1 MMLRRD
7 YRRSIIFGTAAFAAV
22 FLFMALAVAALLSFD
37 AGASAAGIMD
47 AYTLRILRFTLYQA
61 MLSTLLSIVLGLPVA
76 LALARRR
83 EFPGRIWII
92 RLMAV
97 PMGLPVI
104 VGAFGIITI
113 WGRQGVLNTVLIFAG
128 AEQPFSI
135 YGLSGILIAHVFFN
149 LPLSVR
155 LMLAGLE
162 RIPGE
167 YWRMA
172 ASLGMGPVSV
182 FRFIEWP
189 AISRLIPGIA
199 GLVFMLCA
207 TSFTLVL
214 LLGGGPAATTL
225 EVAIYQ
231 ALRFDFD
238 PQRAIALSVLQIV
251 LTAVLLGLLA
261 FLPSPDEEISSLD
274 RTMRRFDGKN
284 AGARLW
290 DGAAIVFAIL
300 LIGLPLAAIAV
311 SGLQADLP
319 RLVTAPVFLRAAVTS
334 LAIAGL
340 SAIFVVFSC
349 MAIIGAR
356 QAVGS
361 RRKAAWPLRLLAT
374 LLGAGSSLVLLV
386 PPVVLGSGWF
396 LLLRPFGDV
405 SFYAPVLVALI
416 NMLMALPLAMRVLEP
431 AFTSHF
437 LRTGR
442 LSASLGLQG
451 LSRLRF
457 ADLPVLWRPMLMAF
471 CFAMALSL
479 GDLGAVALFGSENFV
494 TLPWLVYSTMGS
506 YRTNDA
512 AGYAFLLG
520 IVCLLLAAGGVSR
533 QLQSTRAQSA
543 RVGT

>member
-7 YRRSIIFGTAAFAAV
+7 YRRSIILGTAAFAAV
-22 FLFMALAVAALLSFD
+22 FLFMALAVFALLSL
-37 AGASAAGIMD
+37 AVGASAAGIMD

-61 MLSTLLSIVLGLPVA
+61 TLSTLLSIVLGLPVA
-76 LALARRR
+76 LALARRK

-113 WGRQGVLNTVLIFAG
+113 WGRQGVLNSALVFAG
-128 AEQPFSI
+128 ADEPFSI

-149 LPLSVR
+149 LPLCVR

-189 AISRLIPGIA
+189 AVSRLIPGIA

-261 FLPSPDEEISSLD
+261 FLPSPEAEISSLG
-274 RTMRRFDGKN
+274 RNIRRFDGRTT
-284 AGARLW
+284 GARLW
-290 DGAAIVFAIL
+290 DGAAIVFAVFL
-300 LIGLPLAAIAV
+300 VGLPLVAIAV
-311 SGLQADLP
+311 SGLQADLS
-319 RLVTAPVFLRAAVTS
+319 RLLIAPIFLRAAATS
-334 LAIAGL
+334 VLIAML
-340 SAIFVVFSC
+340 SAILVVLCC

-356 QAVGS
+356 QAIGS
-361 RRKAAWPLRLLAT
+361 RRQVAWPLGLLSA

-396 LLLRPFGDV
+396 LLLRVFGDV

-416 NMLMALPLAMRVLEP
+416 NMLMALPLAMRVMEP

-451 LSRLRF
+451 YSRLRF

-471 CFAMALSL
+471 SFAMALSL

-494 TLPWLVYSTMGS
+494 TLPWLVYSNMGS

-512 AGYAFLLG
+512 AGYAFILG
-520 IVCLLLAAGGVSR
+520 VVCLLLAAGGTSR
-533 QLQSTRAQSA
+533 QSQSA
-543 RVGT
+543 RAGI

>member
-7 YRRSIIFGTAAFAAV
+7 YRRSIVAGTAAFAAV

-47 AYTLRILRFTLYQA
+47 DYTLRILRFTLYQA
-61 MLSTLLSIVLGLPVA
+61 MLSTVLSIVLGLPVA
-76 LALARRR
+76 LALSRRQD
-83 EFPGRIWII
+83 FPGRIWII

-104 VGAFGIITI
+104 VGAFGIIAI
-113 WGRQGVLNTVLIFAG
+113 WGRQGVLNTALVFAG
-128 AEQPFSI
+128 ADEPFSI

-149 LPLSVR
+149 LPLAVR

-167 YWRMA
+167 YWRMS
-172 ASLGMGPVSV
+172 ASLGMGPVAV

-189 AISRLIPGIA
+189 AVGRLVPGIA

-238 PQRAIALSVLQIV
+238 PQRAIALSVLQIA
-251 LTAVLLGLLA
+251 LTAILLGLLA
-261 FLPSPDEEISSLD
+261 FLPSPEAEIATLG
-274 RTMRRFDGKN
+274 RPLRRFDGK
-284 AGARLW
+284 GVGVRLW
-290 DGAAIVFAIL
+290 DGAAIVFAVL
-300 LIGLPLAAIAV
+300 LIGLPLIAITV
-311 SGLQADLP
+311 SGLSADLP
-319 RLVTAPVFLRAAVTS
+319 RLLSAPIFLHAAATS
-334 LAIAGL
+334 LIIALL
-340 SAIFVVFSC
+340 SAALVVICCF
-349 MAIIGAR
+349 AIINAR

-361 RRKAAWPLRLLAT
+361 RRQAARPLRFLSAT
-374 LLGAGSSLVLLV
+374 LGAGSSLVLLV

-396 LLLRPFGDV
+396 LLLRVFGDV
-405 SFYAPVLVALI
+405 SVYAPVLVALI

-451 LSRLRF
+451 LTRLRF
-457 ADLPVLWRPMLMAF
+457 ADLPVLWRPLVMAF
-471 CFAMALSL
+471 SFAMALSL

-494 TLPWLVYSTMGS
+494 TLPWLVYSNMGS

-512 AGYAFLLG
+512 AGYAFILG

-533 QLQSTRAQSA
+533 QSQSREAQSA
-543 RVGT
+543 RASI

>member
-7 YRRSIIFGTAAFAAV
+7 YRWSIIGGTAAFAAV
-22 FLFMALAVAALLSFD
+22 FLFMALAVSALLSFD
-37 AGASAAGIMD
+37 AGTSAAGIVD

-61 MLSTLLSIVLGLPVA
+61 TLSTVLSIVLGLPVA
-76 LALARRR
+76 LALSRRQD
-83 EFPGRIWII
+83 FPGRIWIV

-113 WGRQGVLNTVLIFAG
+113 WGRQGVLNTALVFAG

-149 LPLSVR
+149 LPLAVR

-189 AISRLIPGIA
+189 AVSRLVPGIA

-238 PQRAIALSVLQIV
+238 PQRAIALSVLQIAI
-251 LTAVLLGLLA
+251 TAVLLGLLA
-261 FLPSPDEEISSLD
+261 FLPSPEAEIASLG
-274 RTMRRFDGKN
+274 RPVRRFDGKRV
-284 AGARLW
+284 GARLW
-290 DGAAIVFAIL
+290 DGAAIIFAVL
-300 LIGLPLAAIAV
+300 LVGLPLVAISV
-311 SGLQADLP
+311 SGLGADLP
-319 RLVTAPVFLRAAVTS
+319 RLLSAPIFLHAAATS
-334 LAIAGL
+334 LAIAAL
-340 SAIFVVFSC
+340 SATLVVLCCF
-349 MAIIGAR
+349 AIIGAR

-361 RRKAAWPLRLLAT
+361 RRHAAQPLRLLSAT
-374 LLGAGSSLVLLV
+374 LGAGSSLVLLV

-442 LSASLGLQG
+442 LSASLGL
-451 LSRLRF
+451 
-457 ADLPVLWRPMLMAF
+457 RP
-471 CFAMALSL
+471 
-479 GDLGAVALFGSENFV
+479 D
-494 TLPWLVYSTMGS
+494 T
-506 YRTNDA
+506 A
-512 AGYAFLLG
+512 A
-520 IVCLLLAAGGVSR
+520 IR
-533 QLQSTRAQSA
+533 
-543 RVGT
+543 

>member
-7 YRRSIIFGTAAFAAV
+7 YRWSIIGGTAAFAAV
-22 FLFMALAVAALLSFD
+22 FLFMALAVSALLSFD
-37 AGASAAGIMD
+37 AGTSAAGIVD

-61 MLSTLLSIVLGLPVA
+61 TLSTVLSIVLGLPVA
-76 LALARRR
+76 LALSRRQD
-83 EFPGRIWII
+83 FPGRIWII

-113 WGRQGVLNTVLIFAG
+113 WGRQGVLNTALVFAG

-149 LPLSVR
+149 LPLAVR

-189 AISRLIPGIA
+189 AVSRLVPGIA

-238 PQRAIALSVLQIV
+238 PQRAIALSVLQIAI
-251 LTAVLLGLLA
+251 TTVLLGLLA
-261 FLPSPDEEISSLD
+261 FLPSPEAEIASLG
-274 RTMRRFDGKN
+274 RPVRRFDGKRV
-284 AGARLW
+284 GARLW
-290 DGAAIVFAIL
+290 DGAAIIFAVL
-300 LIGLPLAAIAV
+300 LVGLPLVAITV
-311 SGLQADLP
+311 SGLGADLP
-319 RLVTAPVFLRAAVTS
+319 RLLSAPIFLRAAATS
-334 LAIAGL
+334 LAIAAF
-340 SAIFVVFSC
+340 SATLVVLCCF
-349 MAIIGAR
+349 AIIGAR

-361 RRKAAWPLRLLAT
+361 KRHAAQPLRLLSAT
-374 LLGAGSSLVLLV
+374 LGAGSSLVLLV

-437 LRTGR
+437 LRTSR

-451 LSRLRF
+451 LTRLRF
-457 ADLPVLWRPMLMAF
+457 ADLPVLRRPLLMAF
-471 CFAMALSL
+471 SFAMALSL

-494 TLPWLVYSTMGS
+494 TLPWLVYSNMGS

-512 AGYAFLLG
+512 AGSAFILG
-520 IVCLLLAAGGVSR
+520 VVCLLLAAGGVSR
-533 QLQSTRAQSA
+533 QSQSA
-543 RVGT
+543 RASI

>member
-61 MLSTLLSIVLGLPVA
+61 TLSTLLSIVLGLPVA
-76 LALARRR
+76 LALCRRR

-113 WGRQGVLNTVLIFAG
+113 WGRQGVLNSALVFAG
-128 AEQPFSI
+128 ADEPFSI

-167 YWRMA
+167 YWHMA
-172 ASLGMGPVSV
+172 ASLGMGPVSI

-189 AISRLIPGIA
+189 AVARLVPGIA

-238 PQRAIALSVLQIV
+238 PQRAIALSVLHIA
-251 LTAVLLGLLA
+251 LTAILLGLLA
-261 FLPSPDEEISSLD
+261 FLPSAEAEIPSLG
-274 RTMRRFDGKN
+274 RSLRRFDGKGV
-284 AGARLW
+284 GARLG
-290 DGAAIVFAIL
+290 DGVAIVFAVL
-300 LIGLPLAAIAV
+300 LLGLPLAAIAF
-311 SGLQADLP
+311 SGLRADLP
-319 RLVTAPVFLRAAVTS
+319 RLLSAPIFLRAAVTS
-334 LAIAGL
+334 LAIAVL
-340 SAIFVVFSC
+340 SAALVVLCC

-356 QAVGS
+356 QAIGS
-361 RRKAAWPLRLLAT
+361 RRQAGQPLRFLSAM
-374 LLGAGSSLVLLV
+374 LGAGSSLVLLV

-396 LLLRPFGDV
+396 LLLRVFGDV

-431 AFTSHF
+431 AFTSHL

-451 LSRLRF
+451 LTRLRF
-457 ADLPVLWRPMLMAF
+457 ADLPVLWRPLAMAF
-471 CFAMALSL
+471 SFAMALSL
-479 GDLGAVALFGSENFV
+479 GDLGAVALFGSESFV
-494 TLPWLVYSTMGS
+494 TLPWLVYSSMGS

-520 IVCLLLAAGGVSR
+520 IVCLLLAAGGVAR
-533 QLQSTRAQSA
+533 QSPSA
-543 RVGT
+543 RASI

>member
-7 YRRSIIFGTAAFAAV
+7 YRWSIIGGTAAFAAV
-22 FLFMALAVAALLSFD
+22 FLFMALAVSALLSFD
-37 AGASAAGIMD
+37 AGTSAAGIVD
-47 AYTLRILRFTLYQA
+47 AYTLRILCFTLYQA
-61 MLSTLLSIVLGLPVA
+61 TLSTVLSIVLGLPVA
-76 LALARRR
+76 LALSRRQD
-83 EFPGRIWII
+83 FPGRIWII

-113 WGRQGVLNTVLIFAG
+113 WGRQGVLNTALVFAG

-135 YGLSGILIAHVFFN
+135 YGLSGILVAHVFFN
-149 LPLSVR
+149 LPLAVR

-189 AISRLIPGIA
+189 AVSRLVPGIA

-238 PQRAIALSVLQIV
+238 PQRAIALSVLQIAV
-251 LTAVLLGLLA
+251 TAVLLGLLA
-261 FLPSPDEEISSLD
+261 FLPSPEAEIASLG
-274 RTMRRFDGKN
+274 RPVRRFDGKRV
-284 AGARLW
+284 GARLW
-290 DGAAIVFAIL
+290 DGAAIIFAVL
-300 LIGLPLAAIAV
+300 LVGLPLVAITV
-311 SGLQADLP
+311 SGLGADLP
-319 RLVTAPVFLRAAVTS
+319 RLLSAPIFLRAATTS
-334 LAIAGL
+334 LAIAAF
-340 SAIFVVFSC
+340 SATLVVLCCF
-349 MAIIGAR
+349 AIIGAR

-361 RRKAAWPLRLLAT
+361 KRHAAQPLRLLSAT
-374 LLGAGSSLVLLV
+374 LGAGSSLVLLV

-437 LRTGR
+437 LRTSR

-451 LSRLRF
+451 LTRLWF
-457 ADLPVLWRPMLMAF
+457 ADLPVLRRPLLMAF
-471 CFAMALSL
+471 SFAMALSL
-479 GDLGAVALFGSENFV
+479 GDLGAVALFGSENFI
-494 TLPWLVYSTMGS
+494 TLPWLVYSNMGS

-512 AGYAFLLG
+512 AGYAFILG
-520 IVCLLLAAGGVSR
+520 VVCLLLAAGGVSR
-533 QLQSTRAQSA
+533 QSQSA
-543 RVGT
+543 RASI

>member
-7 YRRSIIFGTAAFAAV
+7 YRRSIIFGTATFAAV
-22 FLFMALAVAALLSFD
+22 FLFMALAVFALLSFD
-37 AGASAAGIMD
+37 AGPSVTGIID

-61 MLSTLLSIVLGLPVA
+61 TLSTLLSIVLGLPVA
-76 LALARRR
+76 LTLARRR

-113 WGRQGVLNTVLIFAG
+113 WGRQGVLNSALVFAG
-128 AEQPFSI
+128 ADEPFSI

-172 ASLGMGPVSV
+172 ASLGMGSVSV

-189 AISRLIPGIA
+189 VVSRLVPGIA

-251 LTAVLLGLLA
+251 LTAILLALLA
-261 FLPSPDEEISSLD
+261 FLPSPEAEISPLGRSIH
-274 RTMRRFDGKN
+274 RFDGKST
-284 AGARLW
+284 AVLLW
-290 DGAAIVFAIL
+290 DGAAIVFAVFMV
-300 LIGLPLAAIAV
+300 GLPLIAIAV

-319 RLVTAPVFLRAAVTS
+319 RLLVAPIFLRAAATS
-334 LAIAGL
+334 LAIAML
-340 SAIFVVFSC
+340 SAILVVFCC

-356 QAVGS
+356 QAIGS
-361 RRKAAWPLRLLAT
+361 RRKVAWPLHLLSA

-396 LLLRPFGDV
+396 LLLRVFGDV

-416 NMLMALPLAMRVLEP
+416 NMLMALPLAMRVMEP

-451 LSRLRF
+451 FSRLRF
-457 ADLPVLWRPMLMAF
+457 ADLPVLRRPMLMALS
-471 CFAMALSL
+471 FAMALSL
-479 GDLGAVALFGSENFV
+479 GDLGAVALFGSENFI
-494 TLPWLVYSTMGS
+494 TLPWLVYSNMGS

-533 QLQSTRAQSA
+533 PSQSA
-543 RVGT
+543 GARI

>member
-7 YRRSIIFGTAAFAAV
+7 YRWSIIAGTAAFAAV

-37 AGASAAGIMD
+37 AGAPAAGIMD

-61 MLSTLLSIVLGLPVA
+61 TLSTVLSILLGLPVA
-76 LALARRR
+76 LALSRRQD
-83 EFPGRIWII
+83 FPGRIWII

-104 VGAFGIITI
+104 VGAFGIIAI
-113 WGRQGVLNTVLIFAG
+113 WGRQGVLNTALVFAG
-128 AEQPFSI
+128 ADEPFSI

-149 LPLSVR
+149 LPLAVR

-172 ASLGMGPVSV
+172 ASLGMGPVAV

-189 AISRLIPGIA
+189 TVSRLVPGIA

-238 PQRAIALSVLQIV
+238 PQRAIALSALQIA
-251 LTAVLLGLLA
+251 LTAILLGLLA
-261 FLPSPDEEISSLD
+261 FLPSPEAEIASLG
-274 RTMRRFDGKN
+274 RPLRRFDGKG

-290 DGAAIVFAIL
+290 DGMAIAFAVL
-300 LIGLPLAAIAV
+300 LIGLPLVAITV
-311 SGLQADLP
+311 SGLGADLT
-319 RLVTAPVFLRAAVTS
+319 RLLSASIFLRAAATS
-334 LAIAGL
+334 LAIALL
-340 SAIFVVFSC
+340 SATLVVLCCF
-349 MAIIGAR
+349 AIINAR

-361 RRKAAWPLRLLAT
+361 RRHAARPLRFLST
-374 LLGAGSSLVLLV
+374 TLGAGSSLVLLV

-437 LRTGR
+437 LRTSR

-451 LSRLRF
+451 LTRLRF
-457 ADLPVLWRPMLMAF
+457 ADLPVLRRPLLMAF
-471 CFAMALSL
+471 SFAMALSL
-479 GDLGAVALFGSENFV
+479 GDLGAVALFGSESFV
-494 TLPWLVYSTMGS
+494 TLPWLVYSNMGS

-512 AGYAFLLG
+512 AGYAFILG

-533 QLQSTRAQSA
+533 QSQSA
-543 RVGT
+543 RASI

>member
-37 AGASAAGIMD
+37 AGASAAGVMD

-61 MLSTLLSIVLGLPVA
+61 TLSTLLSIVLGLPVA
-76 LALARRR
+76 LALSRRR
-83 EFPGRIWII
+83 EFPGKIWII

-113 WGRQGVLNTVLIFAG
+113 WGRQGVLNTALVFAG
-128 AEQPFSI
+128 ADEPFSI

-189 AISRLIPGIA
+189 AVARLVPGIA
-199 GLVFMLCA
+199 GLIFMLCA

-238 PQRAIALSVLQIV
+238 PQRAITLSVLQIA
-251 LTAVLLGLLA
+251 LTAILLGLLA
-261 FLPSPDEEISSLD
+261 FLPSPEAEIPSLG
-274 RTMRRFDGKN
+274 RSLRRFDGKSI
-284 AGARLW
+284 GARLW
-290 DGAAIVFAIL
+290 DGAAIVFAVL
-300 LIGLPLAAIAV
+300 LIGLPLVAIAV
-311 SGLQADLP
+311 SGLSADLP
-319 RLVTAPVFLRAAVTS
+319 RLLSAPIFLRAAATS
-334 LAIAGL
+334 LAIAAL
-340 SAIFVVFSC
+340 SAALVVFCC

-361 RRKAAWPLRLLAT
+361 RRQVGQPLRLLSAM
-374 LLGAGSSLVLLV
+374 LGAGSSLALLV

-396 LLLRPFGDV
+396 LLLRVFGDV
-405 SFYAPVLVALI
+405 SFYAPVLVGLI

-451 LSRLRF
+451 FARLRF
-457 ADLPVLWRPMLMAF
+457 ADLPVLWRPLAMAF
-471 CFAMALSL
+471 SFAMALSL

-494 TLPWLVYSTMGS
+494 TLPWLVYSNMGS

-533 QLQSTRAQSA
+533 QSQSA
-543 RVGT
+543 RASI

>member
-7 YRRSIIFGTAAFAAV
+7 YRRSIILGTAAFAAV
-22 FLFMALAVAALLSFD
+22 FLFMALAVFALLSFD
-37 AGASAAGIMD
+37 VGASAAGVMD

-61 MLSTLLSIVLGLPVA
+61 TLSTLLSIALGLPVA
-76 LALARRR
+76 LALARRK

-113 WGRQGVLNTVLIFAG
+113 WGRQGVLNSALVFAG
-128 AEQPFSI
+128 ADEPFSI

-189 AISRLIPGIA
+189 AVSRLIPGIA

-261 FLPSPDEEISSLD
+261 FLPSPEAEISSLG
-274 RTMRRFDGKN
+274 RNIRRFDGRTT
-284 AGARLW
+284 GARLW
-290 DGAAIVFAIL
+290 DGAAIVFAVFL
-300 LIGLPLAAIAV
+300 VGLPLVAIAV
-311 SGLQADLP
+311 SGLQADLS
-319 RLVTAPVFLRAAVTS
+319 RLLIAPIFLRAATTS
-334 LAIAGL
+334 LLIAML
-340 SAIFVVFSC
+340 SAILVVLCC

-356 QAVGS
+356 QAIGS
-361 RRKAAWPLRLLAT
+361 RRQLAWPFGLLSA

-396 LLLRPFGDV
+396 LLLRVFGDV

-416 NMLMALPLAMRVLEP
+416 NMLMALPLAMRVMEP

-451 LSRLRF
+451 YSRLRF
-457 ADLPVLWRPMLMAF
+457 ADLPVLWRPMLMALS
-471 CFAMALSL
+471 FAMALSL
-479 GDLGAVALFGSENFV
+479 GDLGAVALFGSKNFV
-494 TLPWLVYSTMGS
+494 TLPWLVYSNMGS

-520 IVCLLLAAGGVSR
+520 VVCLLLAAGGTSR
-533 QLQSTRAQSA
+533 QSPSA
-543 RVGT
+543 RAGI

>member
-7 YRRSIIFGTAAFAAV
+7 YRWSIIGGTAAFAAV
-22 FLFMALAVAALLSFD
+22 FLFMALAVSALLSFD
-37 AGASAAGIMD
+37 AGTSAAGIVD

-61 MLSTLLSIVLGLPVA
+61 TLSTVLSIVLGLPVA
-76 LALARRR
+76 LALSRRQD
-83 EFPGRIWII
+83 FPGRIWII

-113 WGRQGVLNTVLIFAG
+113 WGRQGVLNTALVFAG

-149 LPLSVR
+149 LPLAVR

-189 AISRLIPGIA
+189 AVSRLVPGIA

-238 PQRAIALSVLQIV
+238 PQRAIALSVLQIAV
-251 LTAVLLGLLA
+251 TAVLLGLLA
-261 FLPSPDEEISSLD
+261 FLPSPEAEIASLG
-274 RTMRRFDGKN
+274 RPVRRFDGKRV
-284 AGARLW
+284 GARLW
-290 DGAAIVFAIL
+290 DGAAIIFAVL
-300 LIGLPLAAIAV
+300 LVGLPLVAITV
-311 SGLQADLP
+311 SGLGADLP
-319 RLVTAPVFLRAAVTS
+319 RLLSAPIFLRAATTS
-334 LAIAGL
+334 LAIAAF
-340 SAIFVVFSC
+340 SATLVVLCCF
-349 MAIIGAR
+349 AIIGAR

-361 RRKAAWPLRLLAT
+361 KRHAAQPLRLLSAT
-374 LLGAGSSLVLLV
+374 LGAGSSLVLLV

-437 LRTGR
+437 LRTSR

-451 LSRLRF
+451 LTRLWF
-457 ADLPVLWRPMLMAF
+457 ADLPVLRRPLLMAF
-471 CFAMALSL
+471 SFAMALSL
-479 GDLGAVALFGSENFV
+479 GDLGAVALFGSENFI
-494 TLPWLVYSTMGS
+494 TLPWLVYSNMGS

-512 AGYAFLLG
+512 AGYAFILG
-520 IVCLLLAAGGVSR
+520 VVCLLLAAGGVSR
-533 QLQSTRAQSA
+533 QSQSA
-543 RVGT
+543 RASI

>member
-7 YRRSIIFGTAAFAAV
+7 YRWSIIGGTAAFAAV
-22 FLFMALAVAALLSFD
+22 FLFMALAVSALLSFD
-37 AGASAAGIMD
+37 AGTSAAGIVD

-61 MLSTLLSIVLGLPVA
+61 TLSTVLSIVLGLPVA
-76 LALARRR
+76 LALSRRQD
-83 EFPGRIWII
+83 FPGRIWII

-113 WGRQGVLNTVLIFAG
+113 WGRQGVLNTALVFAG

-149 LPLSVR
+149 LPLAVR

-189 AISRLIPGIA
+189 AVSRLVPGIA

-238 PQRAIALSVLQIV
+238 PQRAIALSVLQIAI
-251 LTAVLLGLLA
+251 TAVLLGLLA
-261 FLPSPDEEISSLD
+261 FLPSPEAEIASLG
-274 RTMRRFDGKN
+274 RPVRRFDGKRV
-284 AGARLW
+284 GARLW
-290 DGAAIVFAIL
+290 DGAAIIFAVL
-300 LIGLPLAAIAV
+300 LVGLPLVAITV
-311 SGLQADLP
+311 SGLGADLP
-319 RLVTAPVFLRAAVTS
+319 RLLSAPIFLRAAATS
-334 LAIAGL
+334 LAIAAF
-340 SAIFVVFSC
+340 SATLVVLCCF
-349 MAIIGAR
+349 AIIGAR

-361 RRKAAWPLRLLAT
+361 KRHAAQPLRLLSAT
-374 LLGAGSSLVLLV
+374 LGAGSSLVLLV

-437 LRTGR
+437 LRTSR

-451 LSRLRF
+451 LTRLRF
-457 ADLPVLWRPMLMAF
+457 ADLPVLRRPLLMAF
-471 CFAMALSL
+471 SFAMALSL

-494 TLPWLVYSTMGS
+494 TLPWLVYSNMGS

-512 AGYAFLLG
+512 AGYAFILG
-520 IVCLLLAAGGVSR
+520 VVCLLLAAGGVSR
-533 QLQSTRAQSA
+533 QSQSA
-543 RVGT
+543 RASI

>member
-7 YRRSIIFGTAAFAAV
+7 YRWSIIGGTAAFAAV
-22 FLFMALAVAALLSFD
+22 FLFMALAVSALLSFD
-37 AGASAAGIMD
+37 AGTSAAGIVD

-61 MLSTLLSIVLGLPVA
+61 TLSTVLSIVLGLPVA
-76 LALARRR
+76 LALSRRQD
-83 EFPGRIWII
+83 FPGRIWII

-113 WGRQGVLNTVLIFAG
+113 WGRQGVLNTALVFAG

-149 LPLSVR
+149 LPLAVR

-172 ASLGMGPVSV
+172 ASLGIGPVSV

-189 AISRLIPGIA
+189 AVSRLVPGIA

-238 PQRAIALSVLQIV
+238 PQRAIALSVLQIAV
-251 LTAVLLGLLA
+251 TAVLLGLLA
-261 FLPSPDEEISSLD
+261 FLPSPEAEIASLG
-274 RTMRRFDGKN
+274 RPVRRFDGKSV
-284 AGARLW
+284 GARLW
-290 DGAAIVFAIL
+290 DGAAIIFAVL
-300 LIGLPLAAIAV
+300 LVGLPLVAITV
-311 SGLQADLP
+311 SGLGADLP
-319 RLVTAPVFLRAAVTS
+319 RLLSAPIFLRAAATS
-334 LAIAGL
+334 LAIAAF
-340 SAIFVVFSC
+340 SATLVVLCCF
-349 MAIIGAR
+349 AIIGAR

-361 RRKAAWPLRLLAT
+361 KRHAAQPLRLLSAT
-374 LLGAGSSLVLLV
+374 LGAGSSLVLLV

-437 LRTGR
+437 LRTSR

-451 LSRLRF
+451 LTRLRF
-457 ADLPVLWRPMLMAF
+457 ADLPVLRRPLLMAF
-471 CFAMALSL
+471 SFAMALSL
-479 GDLGAVALFGSENFV
+479 GDLGAVALFGSENFI
-494 TLPWLVYSTMGS
+494 TLPWLVYSNMGS

-512 AGYAFLLG
+512 AGYAFILG

-533 QLQSTRAQSA
+533 QSQSA
-543 RVGT
+543 RASI

>member
-7 YRRSIIFGTAAFAAV
+7 YRWSIIGGTAAFAAV
-22 FLFMALAVAALLSFD
+22 FLFMALAVSALLSFD
-37 AGASAAGIMD
+37 AGTSAAGIVD

-61 MLSTLLSIVLGLPVA
+61 TLSTVLSIVLGLPVA
-76 LALARRR
+76 LALSRRQD
-83 EFPGRIWII
+83 FPGRIWII

-113 WGRQGVLNTVLIFAG
+113 WGRQGVLNTALVFAG

-149 LPLSVR
+149 LPLAVR

-189 AISRLIPGIA
+189 AVSRLVPGIA

-238 PQRAIALSVLQIV
+238 PQRAIALSVLQIAI
-251 LTAVLLGLLA
+251 TAVLLGLLA
-261 FLPSPDEEISSLD
+261 FLPSPEAEIASLG
-274 RTMRRFDGKN
+274 RPVRRFDGKRV
-284 AGARLW
+284 GARLW
-290 DGAAIVFAIL
+290 DGAAIIFAVL
-300 LIGLPLAAIAV
+300 LVGLPLVAITV
-311 SGLQADLP
+311 SGLGAALP
-319 RLVTAPVFLRAAVTS
+319 RLLSAPIFLRAAATS
-334 LAIAGL
+334 LAIAAF
-340 SAIFVVFSC
+340 SATLVVLCCF
-349 MAIIGAR
+349 AIIGAR

-361 RRKAAWPLRLLAT
+361 KRHAAQPLRLLSAT
-374 LLGAGSSLVLLV
+374 LGAGSSLVLLV

-437 LRTGR
+437 LRTSR

-451 LSRLRF
+451 LTRLRF
-457 ADLPVLWRPMLMAF
+457 ADLPVLRRPLLMAF
-471 CFAMALSL
+471 SFAMALSL
-479 GDLGAVALFGSENFV
+479 GDLGAVALFGSENFI
-494 TLPWLVYSTMGS
+494 TLPWLVYSNMGS

-512 AGYAFLLG
+512 AGYAFILG
-520 IVCLLLAAGGVSR
+520 VVCLLLAAGGVSR
-533 QLQSTRAQSA
+533 QSQSA
-543 RVGT
+543 RASI

>member
-7 YRRSIIFGTAAFAAV
+7 YRWSIIGGTAAFAAV
-22 FLFMALAVAALLSFD
+22 FLFMALAVSALLSFD
-37 AGASAAGIMD
+37 AGTSATGIVD

-61 MLSTLLSIVLGLPVA
+61 TLSTVLSVVLGLPVA
-76 LALARRR
+76 LALSRRQD
-83 EFPGRIWII
+83 FPGRIWII

-113 WGRQGVLNTVLIFAG
+113 WGRQGVLNTALVFAG

-149 LPLSVR
+149 LPLAVR

-189 AISRLIPGIA
+189 AVSRLVPGIA

-214 LLGGGPAATTL
+214 MLGGGPAATTL

-238 PQRAIALSVLQIV
+238 PQRAIALSVLQIAI
-251 LTAVLLGLLA
+251 TAVLLGLLA
-261 FLPSPDEEISSLD
+261 FLPSPEAEIASIG
-274 RTMRRFDGKN
+274 RPVRRFDGKRV
-284 AGARLW
+284 GARLW
-290 DGAAIVFAIL
+290 DGAAIIFAVL
-300 LIGLPLAAIAV
+300 LVGLPLVAITV
-311 SGLQADLP
+311 SGLGADLP
-319 RLVTAPVFLRAAVTS
+319 RLLSAPIFLRAAATS
-334 LAIAGL
+334 LAIAAF
-340 SAIFVVFSC
+340 SATLVVLCCF
-349 MAIIGAR
+349 AIIGAR

-361 RRKAAWPLRLLAT
+361 KRHAAQPLRLLSAT
-374 LLGAGSSLVLLV
+374 LGAGSSLVLLV

-437 LRTGR
+437 LRTSR

-451 LSRLRF
+451 LTRLRF
-457 ADLPVLWRPMLMAF
+457 ADLPVLRRPLLMAF
-471 CFAMALSL
+471 SFAMALSL
-479 GDLGAVALFGSENFV
+479 GDLGAVALFGSENFI
-494 TLPWLVYSTMGS
+494 TLPWLVYSNMGS

-512 AGYAFLLG
+512 AGYAFILG
-520 IVCLLLAAGGVSR
+520 VVCLLLAAGGVSR
-533 QLQSTRAQSA
+533 QSQSA
-543 RVGT
+543 RASI

>member
-61 MLSTLLSIVLGLPVA
+61 TLSTLLSIVLGLPVA
-76 LALARRR
+76 LALSRRR

-113 WGRQGVLNTVLIFAG
+113 WGRQGVLNTALVFAG
-128 AEQPFSI
+128 ADEPFSI

-189 AISRLIPGIA
+189 AVARLVPGIA
-199 GLVFMLCA
+199 GLIFMLCA

-238 PQRAIALSVLQIV
+238 PQRAIALSVLQIA
-251 LTAVLLGLLA
+251 LTAILLGLLA
-261 FLPSPDEEISSLD
+261 FLPSPEAEIPSLG
-274 RTMRRFDGKN
+274 RSLRRFDAKSI
-284 AGARLW
+284 GARLW

-300 LIGLPLAAIAV
+300 LIGLPLVAIAV
-311 SGLQADLP
+311 SGLSADLP
-319 RLVTAPVFLRAAVTS
+319 RLLSAPIFLRAAATS
-334 LAIAGL
+334 LAIAAL
-340 SAIFVVFSC
+340 SAALVVLYC

-361 RRKAAWPLRLLAT
+361 RRQVGQPLRLLSAM
-374 LLGAGSSLVLLV
+374 LGAGSSLALLV

-396 LLLRPFGDV
+396 LLLRVFGDV
-405 SFYAPVLVALI
+405 SFYAPVLVVLI

-451 LSRLRF
+451 LTRLLF
-457 ADLPVLWRPMLMAF
+457 ADLPVLWRSLAMAF
-471 CFAMALSL
+471 SFAMALSL

-494 TLPWLVYSTMGS
+494 TLPWLVYSNMGS

-533 QLQSTRAQSA
+533 QSQSA
-543 RVGT
+543 RASI

>member
-37 AGASAAGIMD
+37 AGASAAGVMD

-61 MLSTLLSIVLGLPVA
+61 TLSTLLSIVLGLPVA
-76 LALARRR
+76 LALSRRR
-83 EFPGRIWII
+83 EFPGKIWII

-113 WGRQGVLNTVLIFAG
+113 WGRQGVLNTALVFAG
-128 AEQPFSI
+128 ADEPFSI

-189 AISRLIPGIA
+189 AVARLVPGIA
-199 GLVFMLCA
+199 GLIFMLCA

-238 PQRAIALSVLQIV
+238 PQRAIALSVLQIA
-251 LTAVLLGLLA
+251 LTAILLGLLA
-261 FLPSPDEEISSLD
+261 FLPSPEAEIPSLG
-274 RTMRRFDGKN
+274 RSLRRFDGKSI
-284 AGARLW
+284 GARLW

-300 LIGLPLAAIAV
+300 LIGLPLVAIAV
-311 SGLQADLP
+311 SGLSADLP
-319 RLVTAPVFLRAAVTS
+319 RLLSAPIFLRAAATS
-334 LAIAGL
+334 LAIAAL
-340 SAIFVVFSC
+340 SAALVVLYC

-361 RRKAAWPLRLLAT
+361 RRQVGQLLRLLSAM
-374 LLGAGSSLVLLV
+374 LGAGSSLALLV

-396 LLLRPFGDV
+396 LLLRVFGDV

-416 NMLMALPLAMRVLEP
+416 NMLMALPLAIRVLEP

-451 LSRLRF
+451 LTRLRF
-457 ADLPVLWRPMLMAF
+457 ADLPVLWRPLAMAF
-471 CFAMALSL
+471 SFAMALSL

-494 TLPWLVYSTMGS
+494 TLPWLVYSNMGS

-533 QLQSTRAQSA
+533 QSQSA
-543 RVGT
+543 RASI

>member
-7 YRRSIIFGTAAFAAV
+7 YRRSIIFGTVAFAAV

-61 MLSTLLSIVLGLPVA
+61 TLSTFLSIVLGLPVA

-83 EFPGRIWII
+83 DFPGRIWIV

-104 VGAFGIITI
+104 VGAFGIIAI
-113 WGRQGVLNTVLIFAG
+113 WGRQGVLNTALVSAG

-172 ASLGMGPVSV
+172 ASLGMGPVST

-189 AISRLIPGIA
+189 AVSRLIPGIA

-251 LTAVLLGLLA
+251 LTGVLLGLLV
-261 FLPSPDEEISSLD
+261 FLPSPETEIASLG
-274 RTMRRFDGKN
+274 RPLRRFDGKSG
-284 AGARLW
+284 GARLW
-290 DGAAIVFAIL
+290 DGAAIILAVL
-300 LIGLPLAAIAV
+300 LIGLPLVAITV
-311 SGLQADLP
+311 SGLRADLP
-319 RLVTAPVFLRAAVTS
+319 RLLSAPIFLRAAATS
-334 LAIAGL
+334 LVIAAL
-340 SAIFVVFSC
+340 SATFVVLSC
-349 MAIIGAR
+349 FAIISAR

-361 RRKAAWPLRLLAT
+361 RRHVSRPLRFLSAT
-374 LLGAGSSLVLLV
+374 LGAGSSLVLLV

-396 LLLRPFGDV
+396 LLLRPLGDV
-405 SFYAPVLVALI
+405 GFYAPVLVAFI

-437 LRTGR
+437 MRTGR

-451 LSRLRF
+451 LMRLRF
-457 ADLPVLWRPMLMAF
+457 ADLPVLWRPLAMAF
-471 CFAMALSL
+471 SFAMALSL
-479 GDLGAVALFGSENFV
+479 GDLGAVALFGSESFV
-494 TLPWLVYSTMGS
+494 TLPWLVYSNMGS

-512 AGYAFLLG
+512 AGYAFILG
-520 IVCLLLAAGGVSR
+520 VVCLLLAAGGVSR
-533 QLQSTRAQSA
+533 QSKSA
-543 RVGT
+543 RANI

>member
-7 YRRSIIFGTAAFAAV
+7 YRWSIIFGTAAFAAV
-22 FLFMALAVAALLSFD
+22 FLFMALAIAALLFFD

-61 MLSTLLSIVLGLPVA
+61 TLSTLLSIVLGLPVA
-76 LALARRR
+76 LALSRRQDFR
-83 EFPGRIWII
+83 GRIWII

-104 VGAFGIITI
+104 VGAFGIIAI
-113 WGRQGVLNTVLIFAG
+113 WGRQGVLNKALVFAG
-128 AEQPFSI
+128 ADEPFSI

-149 LPLSVR
+149 LPLAVR

-189 AISRLIPGIA
+189 AVSRLVPGIA

-251 LTAVLLGLLA
+251 LTAILLGVLA
-261 FLPSPDEEISSLD
+261 FLPAPEAEIASLG
-274 RTMRRFDGKN
+274 RPSRRFDGKSIV
-284 AGARLW
+284 ARLW
-290 DGAAIVFAIL
+290 DGMAIVLAVL
-300 LIGLPLAAIAV
+300 LIGLPLVAITV
-311 SGLQADLP
+311 SGLGADLL
-319 RLVTAPVFLRAAVTS
+319 RLLSAPIFLRAAATS
-334 LAIAGL
+334 LAIAML
-340 SAIFVVFSC
+340 SAALVVLCCF
-349 MAIIGAR
+349 AIISAR

-361 RRKAAWPLRLLAT
+361 GRHAARPLRFLST
-374 LLGAGSSLVLLV
+374 TLGAGSSLVLLV

-405 SFYAPVLVALI
+405 SLYAPVLVALI

-431 AFTSHF
+431 AFNSHF

-451 LSRLRF
+451 LARLRF
-457 ADLPVLWRPMLMAF
+457 ADLPVLWRPLLMAF
-471 CFAMALSL
+471 SFAMALSL

-494 TLPWLVYSTMGS
+494 TLPWLVYSNMGS

-512 AGYAFLLG
+512 AGYAFILG

-533 QLQSTRAQSA
+533 QSQSA
-543 RVGT
+543 RASI

>member
-7 YRRSIIFGTAAFAAV
+7 YRWSIIGGTAVFAAV
-22 FLFMALAVAALLSFD
+22 FLFMALAVSALLSFD
-37 AGASAAGIMD
+37 AGTSAAGIVD

-61 MLSTLLSIVLGLPVA
+61 TLSTVLSIVLGLPVA
-76 LALARRR
+76 LALSRRQD
-83 EFPGRIWII
+83 FPGRIWII

-113 WGRQGVLNTVLIFAG
+113 WGRQGVLNTALVFAG

-135 YGLSGILIAHVFFN
+135 YGLSGILVAHVFFN
-149 LPLSVR
+149 LPLAVR

-189 AISRLIPGIA
+189 AVSRLVPGIA

-238 PQRAIALSVLQIV
+238 PQRAIALSVLQIAI
-251 LTAVLLGLLA
+251 TAVLLGLLA
-261 FLPSPDEEISSLD
+261 FLPSPEAEIASLG
-274 RTMRRFDGKN
+274 RPVRRFDGKRV
-284 AGARLW
+284 GARLW
-290 DGAAIVFAIL
+290 DGAAIIFAVL
-300 LIGLPLAAIAV
+300 LVGLPLVAITV
-311 SGLQADLP
+311 SGLGADLP
-319 RLVTAPVFLRAAVTS
+319 RLLSAPIFLGAAATS
-334 LAIAGL
+334 LAIAAF
-340 SAIFVVFSC
+340 SATLVVLCCF
-349 MAIIGAR
+349 AIIGAR

-361 RRKAAWPLRLLAT
+361 KRHAAQPLRLLSAT
-374 LLGAGSSLVLLV
+374 LGAGSSLVLLV

-405 SFYAPVLVALI
+405 SFYAPILVALI

-437 LRTGR
+437 LRTSR

-451 LSRLRF
+451 LTRLRF
-457 ADLPVLWRPMLMAF
+457 ADLPVLRRPLLMAF
-471 CFAMALSL
+471 SFAMALSL

-494 TLPWLVYSTMGS
+494 TLPWLVYSNMGS

-512 AGYAFLLG
+512 AGYAFILG

-533 QLQSTRAQSA
+533 QSQSA
-543 RVGT
+543 RASI